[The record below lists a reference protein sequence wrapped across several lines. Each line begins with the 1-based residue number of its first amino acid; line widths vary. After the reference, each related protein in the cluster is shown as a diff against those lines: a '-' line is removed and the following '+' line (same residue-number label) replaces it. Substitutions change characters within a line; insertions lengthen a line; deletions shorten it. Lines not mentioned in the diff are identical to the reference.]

1 MAETSRTYVIPDVSV
16 EFEVLDDT
24 TAYSVLMAVD
34 GLDAVRLACEDEE
47 HARDL
52 AELLS
57 RVGIDSETL

>member
-24 TAYSVLMAVD
+24 TAYSVRVEPVHRHE
-34 GLDAVRLACEDEE
+34 VRLACEDEE